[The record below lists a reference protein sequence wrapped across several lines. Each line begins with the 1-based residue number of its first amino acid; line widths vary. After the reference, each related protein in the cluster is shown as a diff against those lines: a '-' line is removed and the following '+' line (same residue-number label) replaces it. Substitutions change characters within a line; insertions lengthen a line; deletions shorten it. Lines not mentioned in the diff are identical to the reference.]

1 MASKVMNS
9 INELSE
15 MVNTWVQEDPD
26 SYEIT
31 RGAATSDGKYKET
44 KENLLAE
51 LKKISAAI
59 KANGGAWYTDNN
71 TKYNVTGLVV
81 HHQGCIGALMDDYP
95 IYCVNEIHVNNSG
108 KACISG
114 WAIDNINGR
123 ETPKDLLDPKKRYF
137 PAFMLYDVETGKY
150 FIQDT
155 TSMLEMYQR
164 TLDFDDDV
172 APVAMGNASSR
183 IGGCFYGMSFSE
195 QMEAMKSR
203 KETKVS

>member
-31 RGAATSDGKYKET
+31 RGAATNYGKYKET

-51 LKKISAAI
+51 LKKIADAI
-59 KANGGAWYTDNN
+59 KANGGAWYTDND

-81 HHQGCIGALMDDYP
+81 HHQGCIGALTDDYP
-95 IYCVNEIHVNNSG
+95 VYSVNEIYVNNSG

-114 WAIDNINGR
+114 WAIDTITGGDS
-123 ETPKDLLDPKKRYF
+123 PKDLLSQEKRYF
-137 PAFMLYDVETGKY
+137 PAYMLYDVETGKY

-155 TSMLEMYQR
+155 TSMLETYQR
-164 TLDFDDDV
+164 TLNFDDGI
-172 APVAMGNASSR
+172 APTAMGNSSSR
-183 IGGCFYGMSFSE
+183 IGGCFYGMTFDE
-195 QMEAMKSR
+195 QMEAMRVR
-203 KETKVS
+203 KEQKIS